1 MPNKTPDQKLVVLKE
16 LIESAEASIQ
26 AAKNALI
33 ELAGNKDIL
42 NKYVSAAGKLSG
54 ETVANGV
61 GKEESS
67 GKVIEGVFDGQNMV
81 GNDQKTY
88 PVPANYASKSKLI
101 PGDVLKLTIA
111 DDGTFIYKQIGPIPR
126 KQIVGTVSYDNG
138 QYKVI
143 AGGKVYNV
151 LLASVTY
158 FKAEI
163 GDNIAIIVPEHE
175 ESAWAAI
182 ENIIP
187 TSEEEKSAFKAKQ
200 EKAQKETKTKER
212 ATKKAA
218 AKAKESEPEPEKY
231 TI

>member
-1 MPNKTPDQKLVVLKE
+1 MPAESPDQKLIVLKE
-16 LIESAEASIQ
+16 LIESAESSLHS
-26 AAKNALI
+26 AKNLLL
-33 ELAGNKDIL
+33 ELAGDKEIL
-42 NKYVSAAGKLSG
+42 NKFATAASKLGSKSAAGTTG
-54 ETVANGV
+54 AIET
-61 GKEESS
+61 GKI
-67 GKVIEGVFDGQNMV
+67 IEGVFDGQNMV

-126 KQIVGTVSYDNG
+126 KQVIGTVSYDNG
-138 QYKVI
+138 QYKII

-151 LLASVTY
+151 LLASITY

-163 GDNIAIIVPEHE
+163 GDNVAIIVPQHE

-182 ENIIP
+182 ENLIP
-187 TSEEEKSAFKAKQ
+187 ASEEEKAAFIKEQDKLQKERKAKEQ
-200 EKAQKETKTKER
+200 E
-212 ATKKAA
+212 TKKAA
-218 AKAKESEPEPEKY
+218 AKAKGAEPEPEEY